1 MKSIRLSLPGKA
13 LVCAFV
19 GLLTTAGVALAQDY
33 PSKPI
38 RWVMPYPPGGG
49 GDIVARLLAQKL
61 SENIG
66 HPMLVDNRPGAA
78 GTLGTDAVAKASP
91 DGYTLS
97 FGTNSTHAIVASLY
111 QNLPY
116 DPARDFAPVTNLVA
130 VTNVL
135 VTHPSVA
142 AKSVPELIAL
152 AKQKPNALV
161 YASAGSGSNA
171 HLSME
176 LLKTMAGVDA
186 LHTPYKGIGPA
197 LGDLLAGR
205 VHMMI
210 SNVPPVEGHIKN
222 GKLRAIATTGK
233 QRAPSMPEVPTV
245 DEAGVKGY
253 ESDAWWAVFAPAGT
267 PKPVIDKLNAEFV
280 RVLRAPDVQRRLGE
294 LGLVPI
300 GSSPEQ
306 LAATVRADIAR
317 WAAVVKKSG
326 AKIE

>member
-1 MKSIRLSLPGKA
+1 MMSIRLPLLAQA
-13 LVCAFV
+13 LVCSLVSFQAAV
-19 GLLTTAGVALAQDY
+19 SVAVAQDY
-33 PSKPI
+33 PVKPV

-66 HPMLVDNRPGAA
+66 HPVLVDNRPGAA
-78 GTLGTDAVAKASP
+78 GILGTDAVAKASP

-116 DPARDFAPVTNLVA
+116 DPARDFAPVTNLVS

-142 AKSVPELIAL
+142 ARSVPELIAL
-152 AKQKPNALV
+152 AKQKPSALI

-176 LLKTMAGVDA
+176 LFKSMAGVDA
-186 LHTPYKGIGPA
+186 LHTPYKGLGPA
-197 LGDLLAGR
+197 MSDLLAGR

-222 GKLRAIATTGK
+222 GKLRALATTGK
-233 QRAPSMPEVPTV
+233 QRAPSMPDVPTV

-267 PKPVIDKLNAEFV
+267 SKAIIDRLNAEFIK
-280 RVLRAPDVQRRLGE
+280 VLRAPDVQRRLGE
-294 LGLVPI
+294 LGLVPV

-306 LAATVRADIAR
+306 LAATIQADIAR